1 MMIMSR
7 EEWLALKRQDA
18 TKTEPAAPEG
28 EPVYRPETP
37 LARRKRL
44 EGELVAAQRT
54 LAGLQAQV
62 KRGRPMSP
70 TLQAAMGK
78 AAAECRRLQNVLD
91 RLHQRRHRS
100 TAPEQEEPQ

>member
-1 MMIMSR
+1 MSR
-7 EEWLALKRQDA
+7 AEWERLKRQDA
-18 TKTEPAAPEG
+18 ASEQPATPEDK
-28 EPVYRPETP
+28 PVWRPETP

-62 KRGRPMSP
+62 KRGRPPSP
-70 TLQAAMGK
+70 PLEALMVK

-91 RLHQRRHRS
+91 RLYQRSRPS
-100 TAPEQEEPQ
+100 PTPEQEDL